1 MSINMPPNDLW
12 KQVSDKYNNE
22 DVSYTDLQVWLEQQ
36 FSVYTSKATI
46 KKQVEKIGEKTK

>member
-1 MSINMPPNDLW
+1 MPPNDLW